1 MRRIYFLSAD
11 APPSLPADRF
21 TVANGVPN
29 LRTILS
35 ERAAIA
41 AFAPDILH
49 AAGPA
54 AVRLAY
60 PMLAMLK
67 PRPKFVASDV
77 EPIGSGFL
85 GWLTQRALA
94 VADRVVTETN
104 AAAVRMGKR
113 GGATCVVVTPPPDPL
128 PEAERGNPKVA
139 STIPA
144 AAKLIVCE
152 CRFDSVEPAMT
163 AAWAFDVLKYAVPDA
178 HLVLVGD
185 GPASERVERFA
196 RGIAFDDF
204 RVRFL
209 KGNPSPDPSPKRR
222 GEEDKS
228 SVPPSPLRGGGRG
241 EGLNV
246 VAPAD
251 IVWATEPRGV
261 RSLVTAM
268 AAGKPIVA
276 VASPDLVEVAGP
288 AARFVP
294 FGGKIAL
301 AAATRELLANPS
313 AAAAL
318 GAAAAARSADFA
330 PATVAA
336 RWAAVY
342 DELFRG

>member
-1 MRRIYFLSAD
+1 M
-11 APPSLPADRF
+11 
-21 TVANGVPN
+21 
-29 LRTILS
+29 
-35 ERAAIA
+35 
-41 AFAPDILH
+41 
-49 AAGPA
+49 
-54 AVRLAY
+54 
-60 PMLAMLK
+60 
-67 PRPKFVASDV
+67 
-77 EPIGSGFL
+77 
-85 GWLTQRALA
+85 
-94 VADRVVTETN
+94 
-104 AAAVRMGKR
+104 
-113 GGATCVVVTPPPDPL
+113 
-128 PEAERGNPKVA
+128 
-139 STIPA
+139 
-144 AAKLIVCE
+144 
-152 CRFDSVEPAMT
+152 
-163 AAWAFDVLKYAVPDA
+163 
-178 HLVLVGD
+178 
-185 GPASERVERFA
+185 
-196 RGIAFDDF
+196 
-204 RVRFL
+204 
-209 KGNPSPDPSPKRR
+209 
-222 GEEDKS
+222 
-228 SVPPSPLRGGGRG
+228 
-241 EGLNV
+241 NV